1 MSLDAIDA
9 LSLVL
14 QRESRRTKDPSRA
27 LVRVTGSAK
36 GWAAAVGHL
45 TPTGSG
51 VAITTVTLDH
61 LDDTEAWRALL
72 EKIRGGAP

>member
-36 GWAAAVGHL
+36 GWTAAVGRL
-45 TPTGSG
+45 CTTGSG
-51 VAITTVTLDH
+51 VEITAVTLDH

-72 EKIRGGAP
+72 ATLRGGAP